1 MQNKKERN
9 YPLQSEKEQC
19 NWIAPGYSFGKSFCD
34 NFTICLVYRR
44 KRDISIDP
52 PKSAAQQTWEQVDQ
66 TVVHRYLSYWI
77 SAYKAYQPF
86 VGLYKTYQGNVG
98 DFLRLSPFSLTYFK
112 SIIQRVNSSYL
123 LYYIYISDEELT
135 QYNRI
140 FSRALFLER
149 EIFHFQGG
157 RRLRVIMTK
166 QLGTMPEAFENN
178 TAENHG
184 Q

>member
-1 MQNKKERN
+1 MQNNKERN
-9 YPLQSEKEQC
+9 YPLQSEKKQC
-19 NWIAPGYSFGKSFCD
+19 NWIAPAYSFGKSFCD

-66 TVVHRYLSYWI
+66 TVVQRYLTYGI
-77 SAYKAYQPF
+77 LAYKANQPF
-86 VGLYKTYQGNVG
+86 VDLYKTYQGNAG
-98 DFLRLSPFSLTYFK
+98 DFLRSSRFSLTYFQ
-112 SIIQRVNSSYL
+112 SIIQRVNSSYHL
-123 LYYIYISDEELT
+123 YISDEELT